1 MKQLVFIIIILVLA
15 SVACGFGSGSDTNE
29 ATIPPLITTS
39 TREVVVVTPTPSP
52 TQQSS
57 ATPQPT
63 ATQFRNTS
71 SNNNSNNTS
80 NSTPCYNATFV
91 SDVTLPDG
99 SFLTAGQTYVKTWRI
114 RNSGSCSWGAG
125 FQLEHTNRAGNAFS
139 INDTGYINL
148 PNAGPGTVVDIS
160 VNLTA
165 KTGFASNQ
173 EHQANFRF
181 RTSNGTYF
189 GDTPFVKAYIV
200 GEPTIAKFLVGHTSV
215 TAQSLWDG
223 SVRLPVTWQ
232 VDNRPLNTNLVFEQV
247 MPDNTIRNIELPRP
261 YPIVS
266 SSGSGTVAPTLPANV
281 SPATITLRLR
291 LVDLNTNATLKQSD
305 VTLTVTYENATPDDG
320 GDGGDGSH
328 NPDGSVGD
336 GSTENVS
343 SGS

>member
-15 SVACGFGSGSDTNE
+15 SVACGFASGGDTTE
-29 ATIPPLITTS
+29 ATIPPLIPTS
-39 TREVVVVTPTPSP
+39 TREVIVVTSTPDATAQASV
-52 TQQSS
+52 
-57 ATPQPT
+57 TPQPT

-71 SNNNSNNTS
+71 SNNNSNSNS

-99 SFLTAGQTYVKTWRI
+99 SFLTAGKTYVKTWRI
-114 RNSGSCSWGAG
+114 RNSGSCSWGSG
-125 FQLEHTNRAGNAFS
+125 FQLEHTNRSGNAFY

-148 PNAGPGTVVDIS
+148 PNTGPGTVVDIS

-173 EHQANFRF
+173 EYQANFRF

-200 GEPTIAKFLVGHTSV
+200 GEPNIAQFTVGQSSV
-215 TAQSLWDG
+215 TAKSLWEG
-223 SVRLPVTWQ
+223 SARISVSWQ
-232 VDNRPLNTNLVFEQV
+232 VDSRPLNTNLVFEQV
-247 MPDNTIRNIELPRP
+247 MPDNTIRNIELPRSN
-261 YPIVS
+261 PIVP
-266 SSGSGTVAPTLPANV
+266 SSGSGTVAPTLFANT

-291 LVDLNTNATLKQSD
+291 LVDLTTSATLKQSD
-305 VTLTVTYENATPDDG
+305 VTLTVTYENPTPSNDGG
-320 GDGGDGSH
+320 GDGNH
-328 NPDGSVGD
+328 NSDGSVGD

>member
-1 MKQLVFIIIILVLA
+1 MKHLVLIIIILVLT
-15 SVACGFGSGSDTNE
+15 SVACGFGGGSKTSE
-29 ATIPPLITTS
+29 ATISPLITTS
-39 TREVVVVTPTPSP
+39 TREVIVVTSTPDA
-52 TQQSS
+52 TAQVS

-71 SNNNSNNTS
+71 SNNNSNNNS
-80 NSTPCYNATFV
+80 NTTPCYNATFV

-99 SFLTAGQTYVKTWRI
+99 SFLTTGQTYVKTWRI
-114 RNSGSCSWGAG
+114 RNSGSCSWSSG
-125 FQLEHTNRAGNAFS
+125 FQLEHTNRSGNAFS

-173 EHQANFRF
+173 EYQANFRF

-200 GEPTIAKFLVGHTSV
+200 GQASISQFTVGQISV
-215 TAQSLWDG
+215 TAKSLWDG
-223 SVRLPVTWQ
+223 SARIPVTWQ
-232 VDNRPLNTNLVFEQV
+232 VDSRPLNSNLVFEQV
-247 MPDNTIRNIELPRP
+247 MPDNTIRNIELPRSN
-261 YPIVS
+261 PIVS
-266 SSGSGTVAPTLPANV
+266 SSGSGTVAPTLFTNM
-281 SPATITLRLR
+281 SPTTITLRLR

-305 VTLTVTYENATPDDG
+305 VTLTVTYEIPTPGNDGG
-320 GDGGDGSH
+320 GDGQH

-336 GSTENVS
+336 GSTQNVS
-343 SGS
+343 SGN

>member
-1 MKQLVFIIIILVLA
+1 MKQLVFSIIILVLA

-29 ATIPPLITTS
+29 ATIPPLFPTATREILIVTS
-39 TREVVVVTPTPSP
+39 TPTVTA
-52 TQQSS
+52 QVS

-71 SNNNSNNTS
+71 SNNNSSNNT
-80 NSTPCYNATFV
+80 TPCYNATFV

-99 SFLTAGQTYVKTWRI
+99 SFLTAGKTYVKTWRI

-125 FQLEHTNRAGNAFS
+125 FQLEHTNRAGNAFY

-148 PNAGPGTVVDIS
+148 PNTAPGSVVDIS

-173 EHQANFRF
+173 EYQANFRF

-200 GEPTIAKFLVGHTSV
+200 GEPNIAQFTVGQSSV
-215 TAQSLWDG
+215 TATSLRNG
-223 SVRLPVTWQ
+223 SARIPVTWQ
-232 VDNRPLNTNLVFEQV
+232 VNSRPLNTNLVFEQV
-247 MPDNTIRNIELPRP
+247 MPDNTIRNIELPRSN
-261 YPIVS
+261 PIVS
-266 SSGSGTVAPTLPANV
+266 SSGSGTVAPTLPTNV
-281 SPATITLRLR
+281 SPITITLRLR
-291 LVDLNTNATLKQSD
+291 LVDLSTNATLKQFD
-305 VTLTVTYENATPDDG
+305 VTLTVTYENSDNDDDG
-320 GDGGDGSH
+320 DGNH

-336 GSTENVS
+336 GSTENVT